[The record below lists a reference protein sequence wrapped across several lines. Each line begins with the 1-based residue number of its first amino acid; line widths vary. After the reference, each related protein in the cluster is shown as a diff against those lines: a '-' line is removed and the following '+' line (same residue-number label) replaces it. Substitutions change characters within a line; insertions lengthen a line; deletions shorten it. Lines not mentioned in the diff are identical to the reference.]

1 MTRRAHD
8 DDAVVAHHPL
18 EERASAADRIARWIA
33 TGAGSGRAPIAPGT
47 VGSLLGL
54 GLFALSSWL
63 EHARGAVGLGWGL
76 AGILLGVGTWA
87 SSRAWPFFGRRDPP
101 PIVIDEV
108 VGQFLTL
115 LLVAGGHVLFR
126 RVPAEGAGSWPGWEI
141 ALAGFVFFRL
151 FDIWKPYPIRRVERW
166 AGGVG
171 IMADDVLAG
180 IYAGLATFLV
190 AEFGV

>member
-1 MTRRAHD
+1 
-8 DDAVVAHHPL
+8 
-18 EERASAADRIARWIA
+18 
-33 TGAGSGRAPIAPGT
+33 
-47 VGSLLGL
+47 
-54 GLFALSSWL
+54 
-63 EHARGAVGLGWGL
+63 
-76 AGILLGVGTWA
+76 
-87 SSRAWPFFGRRDPP
+87 
-101 PIVIDEV
+101 VIDEV

-115 LLVAGGHVLFR
+115 LLVAGGRVLFR

-141 ALAGFVFFRL
+141 ALAGFVFFRF

-180 IYAGLATFLV
+180 IYAGLVTFLV